1 MRGSP
6 QMNADFMKIH
16 SAVYIAD
23 DICFTK
29 NGGTAVHPWM
39 LSTISDL
46 LEQYSFQVDDGR
58 QLTVNYFR
66 SKEL

>member
-29 NGGTAVHPWM
+29 NGGTAVRPWM

-46 LEQYSFQVDDGR
+46 LEQYSFQSG
-58 QLTVNYFR
+58 
-66 SKEL
+66 